1 MRCPVPFLTLYWE
14 AEKPTPWWVPSMT
27 LHKETEVW
35 EVVRETWFILTFLD
49 SPKGACSF
57 WVNELKLDSVGP
69 GNSEETLKQSGKW
82 RLDQFIKHSEM
93 LPDQWRRSW
102 VPRHKQ
108 RPGFNPA
115 FLDIKHILQRVWG
128 RFRAIPFC
136 LPGRVGAL
144 PARACYLYFLFR
156 NNHSYF
162 WYKGNL
168 MFC

>member
-14 AEKPTPWWVPSMT
+14 AEKRTPWWVPSMT

-35 EVVRETWFILTFLD
+35 EVVRETWFILIFLD

-57 WVNELKLDSVGP
+57 WVNDLKLDSVGP
-69 GNSEETLKQSGKW
+69 GNSEETLKQSRKW

-102 VPRHKQ
+102 VLRHKQ

-115 FLDIKHILQRVWG
+115 FLDITQILQRVWG
-128 RFRAIPFC
+128 RFRAIPSFSSAWWSVSLAQALFC
-136 LPGRVGAL
+136 L
-144 PARACYLYFLFR
+144 
-156 NNHSYF
+156 
-162 WYKGNL
+162 
-168 MFC
+168 